1 MLIKNLI
8 NPLLFL
14 KLNKINKSIELF
26 EQAQLLMPG
35 GVNSPVRAFK
45 NIGGNP
51 IFFEKAKGA
60 YLYDADGNEYIDY
73 IGSWGPMIMGH
84 SHPKIVEAIK
94 TQAELGT
101 SYGAPTGLE
110 SDVAVL
116 IKKCVPSIEKIR
128 MVNSGTEATMSTIRL
143 ARGYTNRDKIIKFDG
158 CYHGH
163 VDSLLIKAGSGVLTF
178 GLPDSP
184 GIPEDL
190 AKHTSSCSF
199 NNKEEFLKVFEAV
212 KEDLA
217 AVIVEPIAGNMGFVP
232 GEKDFLKLLREIT
245 TSNNSLL
252 IFDEVMSGFRV
263 SLGGAQEIFNIQPDL
278 TALGK
283 VIGGGLPV
291 GAFGG
296 KKEIMDCLAP
306 IGPVYQA
313 GTLSGNP
320 LAMAAGSA
328 LLNLIIEEN
337 PYKELEKNASIIL
350 EGISD
355 MMQSSGIPFST
366 NQIGGMF
373 GFFFSEKLPTNIEEV
388 AKSDDKMFSSFL
400 NSCINNG
407 IYFAPSKYEAGFI
420 SAMHKNLEI
429 EKTLGIVKKIID
441 KGI

>member
-1 MLIKNLI
+1 
-8 NPLLFL
+8 
-14 KLNKINKSIELF
+14 LNKIEKSIALF
-26 EQAQLLMPG
+26 DQAKSLMPG

-45 NIGGNP
+45 NINGNP
-51 IFFEKAKGA
+51 IFFEKAQGA
-60 YLYDADGNEYIDY
+60 YLFDADGNKYIDY

-84 SHPKIVEAIK
+84 SHPDIVNAIK
-94 TQAELGT
+94 KQAELGT

-110 SDVAVL
+110 SDVAEL
-116 IKKCVPSIEKIR
+116 IIKNVSSIEKIR
-128 MVNSGTEATMSTIRL
+128 MVNSGTEATMSSIRL
-143 ARGYTNRDKIIKFDG
+143 ARGFTNRDKIIKFDG

-190 AKHTSSCSF
+190 AKHTITCPYNDISAFIEIF
-199 NNKEEFLKVFEAV
+199 NSV
-212 KEDLA
+212 KDDLA

-232 GEKDFLKLLREIT
+232 GTEEFLQTLRSYTE
-245 TSNNSLL
+245 SNNSLL

-263 SLGGAQEIFNIQPDL
+263 SLGGAQEIFNIKPDI

-296 KKEIMDCLAP
+296 KKEIMDFLAP
-306 IGPVYQA
+306 EGPVYQA

-320 LAMAAGSA
+320 LAMAAGST
-328 LLNLIIEEN
+328 LLKLLIENN
-337 PYKELEKNASIIL
+337 PYKKLEENAKLML
-350 EGISD
+350 EGMNEI
-355 MMQSSGIPFST
+355 MSSAGIPFSK

-373 GFFFSEKLPTNIEEV
+373 GFFFSEELPLNINDVSKTN
-388 AKSDDKMFSSFL
+388 DKTFSMFI
-400 NSCINNG
+400 NACIKNG

-420 SAMHKNLEI
+420 SSMHSNKEI
-429 EKTLGIVKKIID
+429 DETLDVVGNIIKKKI
-441 KGI
+441 

>member
-1 MLIKNLI
+1 M
-8 NPLLFL
+8 
-14 KLNKINKSIELF
+14 NKIEKSIALF
-26 EQAQLLMPG
+26 HQAKSLMPG

-45 NIGGNP
+45 NINGNP
-51 IFFEKAKGA
+51 IFFEKAQGA
-60 YLYDADGNEYIDY
+60 YLFDADGNKYIDY

-84 SHPKIVEAIK
+84 SHPDIVNAIK
-94 TQAELGT
+94 KQAELGT

-110 SDVAVL
+110 SDVAEL
-116 IKKCVPSIEKIR
+116 IIKNVSSIEKIR
-128 MVNSGTEATMSTIRL
+128 MVNSGTEATMSSIRL
-143 ARGYTNRDKIIKFDG
+143 ARGFTNRDKIIKFDG

-190 AKHTSSCSF
+190 AKHTITCPYNDISAFIEIF
-199 NNKEEFLKVFEAV
+199 NSV
-212 KEDLA
+212 KDDLA

-232 GEKDFLKLLREIT
+232 GKEEFLRTLRSYTE
-245 TSNNSLL
+245 SNNSLL

-263 SLGGAQEIFNIQPDL
+263 SLGGAQEIFNIKPDI

-296 KKEIMDCLAP
+296 KKEIMDFLAP
-306 IGPVYQA
+306 EGPVYQA

-320 LAMAAGSA
+320 LAMAAGST
-328 LLNLIIEEN
+328 LLKLLIENN
-337 PYKELEKNASIIL
+337 PYKKLEENAKLML
-350 EGISD
+350 EGMNEIMSTA
-355 MMQSSGIPFST
+355 GIPFSK

-373 GFFFSEKLPTNIEEV
+373 GFFFSEELPLNINDVSKTN
-388 AKSDDKMFSSFL
+388 DKTFSMFI
-400 NSCINNG
+400 NACIKNG

-420 SAMHKNLEI
+420 SSMHSNKEI
-429 EKTLGIVKKIID
+429 DETLDVVGNIIKKEI
-441 KGI
+441 

>member
-1 MLIKNLI
+1 
-8 NPLLFL
+8 
-14 KLNKINKSIELF
+14 
-26 EQAQLLMPG
+26 MPG

-45 NIGGNP
+45 NINGNP
-51 IFFEKAKGA
+51 IFFEKAQGA
-60 YLYDADGNEYIDY
+60 YLFDADGNKYIDY

-84 SHPKIVEAIK
+84 SHPDIVNAIK
-94 TQAELGT
+94 KQAELGT

-110 SDVAVL
+110 SDVAEL
-116 IKKCVPSIEKIR
+116 IIKNVSSIEKIR
-128 MVNSGTEATMSTIRL
+128 MVNSGTEATMSSIRL
-143 ARGYTNRDKIIKFDG
+143 ARGFTNRDKIIKFDG

-190 AKHTSSCSF
+190 AKHTITCPYNDISAFIEIF
-199 NNKEEFLKVFEAV
+199 NSV
-212 KEDLA
+212 KDDLA

-232 GEKDFLKLLREIT
+232 GTEEFLRTLRSYTE
-245 TSNNSLL
+245 SNNSLL

-263 SLGGAQEIFNIQPDL
+263 SLGGAQEIFNIKPDI

-296 KKEIMDCLAP
+296 KKEIMDFLAP
-306 IGPVYQA
+306 EGPVYQA

-320 LAMAAGSA
+320 LAMAAGST
-328 LLNLIIEEN
+328 LLKLLIENN
-337 PYKELEKNASIIL
+337 PYKKLEENAKLML
-350 EGISD
+350 EGMNEI
-355 MMQSSGIPFST
+355 MSSAGIPFSK

-373 GFFFSEKLPTNIEEV
+373 GFFFSEELPLNINDVSKTN
-388 AKSDDKMFSSFL
+388 DKIFSMFI
-400 NSCINNG
+400 NACIKNG

-420 SAMHKNLEI
+420 SSMHSNKEI
-429 EKTLGIVKKIID
+429 DETLDVVGNIIKKEI
-441 KGI
+441 